1 MKFAWIVLAVLAA
14 RFVLLALAFPAG
26 DGDLVWQ
33 QSLGDRILREGH
45 ISHSLGDETF
55 TAVQWTPQEWLFGI
69 GVALSKE
76 HGAWFVFAA
85 GAAAAA
91 IGALVLT
98 AQRTAARGASALSTA
113 VVTALAALCMFESFG
128 VRAQV
133 IAWPL
138 LAATLWLL
146 EVEGPLAFLV
156 IPLAAL
162 WSNLHG
168 SAMLAPVLVTLAAL
182 GAFLDDGALSP
193 RVRRLGTIA
202 AASAVAICLNP
213 FGIGL
218 PLFALSLFASPIKAF
233 INEWKVTDI
242 ADPSFSLG
250 AFPLILAAAAADPRM
265 RMPWRD
271 RLVLGA
277 GIFLL
282 LTAARNIAIFGI
294 IIAPFAALG
303 LDRLPN
309 FLPLARRAERPL
321 SARAAKIA
329 DRAIP
334 ALGLVV
340 AVVVGVMLW
349 NNREARRDDHLPT
362 AALAALGKLPGE
374 HRLFCWDF
382 AWCSFDARTPR
393 TRIFLDGRSDAY
405 PIDVWRDFAAI
416 AAPRPNFRERI
427 AARGIDAIVTERG
440 AALDAALHALP
451 EWHDAFSDAK
461 YRLWIKASGE
471 RSSPPKA

>member
-1 MKFAWIVLAVLAA
+1 MKFAWIVLSVLAV

-33 QSLGDRILREGH
+33 QSLGAHILREGR
-45 ISHSLGDETF
+45 IPNSLGAETF
-55 TAVQWTPQEWLFGI
+55 AAAGAAWTAQEWLYGL
-69 GVALSKE
+69 GVALTKE
-76 HGAWFVFAA
+76 YGVWSVFAA

-98 AQRTAARGASALSTA
+98 AQRAAARGASPLATA
-113 VVTALAALCMFESFG
+113 VVTALAGICMFESFG
-128 VRAQV
+128 IRAQV

-138 LAATLWLL
+138 LAATLFLL
-146 EVEGPLAFLV
+146 EVEGPLAYLV

-168 SAMLAPVLVTLAAL
+168 SAMLAPVLATLAAL
-182 GAFLDDGALSP
+182 GAYLDDGALSP

-202 AASAVAICLNP
+202 AASGVAICMNP
-213 FGIGL
+213 FGLGL

-242 ADPSFSLG
+242 ADPSFCLG
-250 AFPLILAAAAADPRM
+250 AFPLILAAAAADPSK

-294 IIAPFAALG
+294 IIAPFAARG
-303 LDRLPN
+303 LDRLPAL
-309 FLPLARRAERPL
+309 LPRRVEQPL
-321 SARAAKIA
+321 SARAVKIA

-334 ALGLVV
+334 AFAFTV
-340 AVVVGVMLW
+340 AAIVGAMLW
-349 NNREARRDDHLPT
+349 NNREARRDEHFPT

-374 HRLFCWDF
+374 HRLFCVDF

-393 TRIFLDGRSDAY
+393 TRIFLDGRSDAF

-427 AARGIDAIVTERG
+427 AVRGVDAIVTERG
-440 AALDAALHALP
+440 AAIDAALHALP
-451 EWHDAFSDAK
+451 EWRDAFSDAK
-461 YRLWIKASGE
+461 YRLWVRASAD